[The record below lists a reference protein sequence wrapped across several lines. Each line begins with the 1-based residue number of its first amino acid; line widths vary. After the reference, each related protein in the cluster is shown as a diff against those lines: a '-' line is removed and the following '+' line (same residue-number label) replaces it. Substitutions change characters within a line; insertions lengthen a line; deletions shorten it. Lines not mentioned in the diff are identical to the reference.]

1 MFKYLAVIAIV
12 LSTFSSQVIAN
23 DVRITQELLTELGY
37 DPGPI
42 DGAWGSKT
50 ETALTHFLTKFGKPI
65 FTDKLDKND
74 RRIIADIVSKKVVEL
89 LAEDS
94 K

>member
-1 MFKYLAVIAIV
+1 MLNRNN
-12 LSTFSSQVIAN
+12 SSVGKN
-23 DVRITQELLTELGY
+23 SLNLKL
-37 DPGPI
+37 
-42 DGAWGSKT
+42 
-50 ETALTHFLTKFGKPI
+50 GKPI

-94 K
+94 KQE